1 MYELSFDEIN
11 KVKNDSKTD
20 KKRGKIDYFSR
31 KAIKYR

>member
-20 KKRGKIDYFSR
+20 KNEEKSTILREKE
-31 KAIKYR
+31 IKYR